1 MRTDEEKIRQEI
13 TKLVTERQGCKA
25 TELAVAAVRTLIN
38 RVDARE
44 LDKIPDIIDQMIR
57 EKELL
62 EVEFVL
68 PMMDW
73 RCKSFLL
80 PKGTEVKLSK
90 GFVVQFGSLNEGG
103 DEKP

>member
-25 TELAVAAVRTLIN
+25 TELAVVAVRCLIN
-38 RVDARE
+38 RIDARE
-44 LDKIPDIIDQMIR
+44 LDKIPDLIEQMVK
-57 EKELL
+57 EGELL

-90 GFVVQFGSLNEGG
+90 GFVVQFGSLEEG
-103 DEKP
+103 DETA